1 MPIIQPRLI
10 VGPVD
15 DPHEREA
22 DRAAEIVAGGGA
34 SGSRAGGFDL
44 AHGLSRLVRR
54 VGKSEP
60 PKHRDDERKDE
71 DDKKKVVQKRAVA
84 AGPSTVPAGIATG
97 INQAMTS
104 GGTPLPTSVRATFEH
119 RFGHDLAG
127 VRVHTDGL
135 AAEATTALGA
145 KAFTI
150 GEHVFFGAGEYQPG
164 SRLGQWLIAHELAH
178 VVQQAPPGQVRRRP
192 IITWEIAGTRFYRTR
207 NGDDIELPEDMTAQE
222 VAQLEDDA
230 IAAESRLAELPPPK
244 PVPEV
249 RKPSPKPAV
258 PKAAKGRPRRRRGKV
273 VAPPKLAEAAAALL
287 KAVGRGKAA
296 AYLAA
301 KGAPVFA
308 QGAAKLS
315 RLRAHE
321 QTHDDGGEK
330 LRKSEDAVVIPSSEE
345 QSASNAVQVA
355 QVDDRQVPTV
365 DETKGK
371 STLERSL
378 KANVPRTVGELDNFK
393 RDEKAGH
400 TSAAVLVVV
409 QGDKDSVI
417 GTFGDVRATPPP
429 IPSTK
434 DEADLPPPEAAPGTP
449 AMHLGRG
456 AIAPLLKEHT
466 DVSDY
471 TKQADTRLKDEG
483 VTQEQLDM
491 VDSGDLAEANKEKKR
506 MVVQAATEPLAVQ
519 KMAEDERTRV
529 DKDLQAEEHAGRAAI
544 AGRRRGAL
552 ATTGHKQKDTK
563 RDLEKKRDDV
573 AKEINSRYKAV
584 QDHVKGRLDEL
595 DLTSM
600 KRFDQGQGE
609 ASRAFEN
616 DVNRELQAYK
626 ADRYSGWF
634 GWARKAKDWIRG
646 LDKLPKVKEIFER
659 NRDAFQQRI
668 SKLVETI
675 TADNQRVIRECHDE
689 LLAARTK
696 IDEYVA
702 GLEPGLQDIGKKS
715 AREMQE
721 KLDLLDKDVSNKEQE
736 LQNKL
741 KDKQTAAIRAIDE
754 KIEKM
759 KESMSGALAK
769 VGRLLLKAAK
779 KFFTWALEKFGLSL
793 STIESIIDKGTA
805 VLKAIFTGPIGF
817 VKNLIA
823 AAKLGLANF
832 GKNFVSHLK
841 DALFEWLTGSL
852 PGIVLPESW
861 TVKGIVSVLLQIV
874 GISWANLKARLLLL
888 IPAPAVE
895 ALQTTFTL
903 VRTLVVDGPMAAWEQ
918 IKEMGE
924 ELKKAFVSAITDWL
938 KWKVVE
944 EAVKTI
950 AAIFVPGAGI
960 VRAIVGIYDTIV
972 FFIQKARDIMQMVGD
987 FLGSVADIAAGKIGS
1002 AADALERGLARGLK
1016 LVIVFLAKLLRLDG
1030 IAARIRTAL
1039 EAIRNKVNAV
1049 LDKVASWV
1057 VGLAKKAGKLG
1068 KDGAAEPARDKKW
1081 TTAVAGVDADIEKM
1095 TPEEKTQE
1103 GIAKRLAG
1111 WKKAWQFTELTVSTV
1126 DGQVDIEGAMSPG
1139 ETVAKFSPAAGTPP
1153 VYGSLTNTYG
1163 TSVAV
1168 AQLGLKP
1175 TGGSPASQSLTSD
1188 GWERLIKRRNDRTGG
1203 SSYFV
1208 KGHLLNNHLGGPG
1221 TIWDNLT
1228 PLTQEGNN
1236 RDADSMYHAFEK
1248 KVKAAVLDEKR
1259 TVTDFKVVAIFGA
1272 PSRKAEIA
1280 EIDAKL
1286 NTSLSKAK
1294 RTEYELIRDVIVE
1307 EQRIATRVD
1316 CKAKLGKSKS
1326 AAAETLS
1333 LSVDNSFQTVTWQK
1347 YRVAA

>member
-1 MPIIQPRLI
+1 
-10 VGPVD
+10 VFEGPW
-15 DPHEREA
+15 
-22 DRAAEIVAGGGA
+22 
-34 SGSRAGGFDL
+34 
-44 AHGLSRLVRR
+44 
-54 VGKSEP
+54 
-60 PKHRDDERKDE
+60 
-71 DDKKKVVQKRAVA
+71 
-84 AGPSTVPAGIATG
+84 TVPAGVATS

-104 GGTPLPTSVRATFEH
+104 GGAPLPASVRTTFEQ

-135 AAEATTALGA
+135 AVEATTVLGA

-222 VAQLEDDA
+222 VAQLEDEA
-230 IAAESRLAELPPPK
+230 IAAESRLADLPPPK

-249 RKPSPKPAV
+249 RKPSPRPAV
-258 PKAAKGRPRRRRGKV
+258 PKAAKGRPRRKRGKGQP
-273 VAPPKLAEAAAALL
+273 PPKLAAAAAALL

-301 KGAPVFA
+301 KGVPVFA

-330 LRKSEDAVVIPSSEE
+330 LRKSEDAVVIPTSEE

-355 QVDDRQVPTV
+355 QVDDRQVPAV
-365 DETKGK
+365 DETRGKG
-371 STLERSL
+371 TLERSL

-393 RDEKAGH
+393 RDEKASH

-434 DEADLPPPEAAPGTP
+434 DEAELPPPEGAPGTP

-506 MVVQAATEPLAVQ
+506 MVVQAATEPLAEQ
-519 KMAEDERTRV
+519 QMAEVERTRV
-529 DKDLQAEEHAGRAAI
+529 DKDLQAEEHVGRAAL
-544 AGRRRGAL
+544 AGRRKGAL

-573 AKEINSRYKAV
+573 AKEINSRYRAV
-584 QDHVKGRLDEL
+584 QVHVKGRLDEL
-595 DLTSM
+595 DLKSM
-600 KRFDQGQGE
+600 KRFDEGQAE
-609 ASRAFEN
+609 ASKAFEN

-626 ADRYSGWF
+626 DDRYSGWF

-646 LDKLPKVKEIFER
+646 MDKLPKVKAIFDR
-659 NRDAFQQRI
+659 NRDAFEQRI
-668 SKLVETI
+668 SKLVEAI

-689 LLAARTK
+689 LEAARTK
-696 IDEYVA
+696 IDEFVA
-702 GLEPGLQDIGKKS
+702 GLEPGLQDIGKKA

-721 KLDLLDKDVSNKEQE
+721 KLDLLDKDISNKEQE

-793 STIESIIDKGTA
+793 STIESIIEKGTA
-805 VLKAIFTGPIGF
+805 VLKAIFTGPIQF

-832 GKNFVSHLK
+832 GKHFVTHLK
-841 DALFEWLTGSL
+841 DAIFGWLTDSL
-852 PGIVLPESW
+852 QGVTLPSEW
-861 TVKGIVSVLLQIV
+861 TVKGIVSVLLQVV
-874 GISWANLKARLLLL
+874 GISWANLKVRLLRL
-888 IPAPAVE
+888 IPAPVVATLE
-895 ALQTTFTL
+895 TTFGL
-903 VRTLVVDGPMAAWEQ
+903 VKTLVVEGPMAAWEQ

-950 AAIFVPGAGI
+950 AALFVPGAGI

-987 FLGSVADIAAGKIGS
+987 FLGSIADIAAGKIGA

-1016 LVIVFLAKLLRLDG
+1016 LVIVFLAKFLRLDG
-1030 IAARIRTAL
+1030 IAARIRTVL
-1039 EAIRNKVNAV
+1039 EAVRNKVDAV

-1057 VGLAKKAGKLG
+1057 VGLAKKAGKVG
-1068 KDGAAEPARDKKW
+1068 KDGAAEPASDKKW
-1081 TTAVAGVDADIEKM
+1081 TTAVAGVNADIDKM

-1111 WKKAWQFTELTVSTV
+1111 WKTAWQFTELTVSTV
-1126 DGQVDIEGAMSPG
+1126 DGEVDIEGAMSPG
-1139 ETVAKFSPAAGTPP
+1139 KTVAKFSPAAGTPP

-1175 TGGSPASQSLTSD
+1175 KGGSPASQSLTSD
-1188 GWERLIKRRNDRTGG
+1188 GWKRLIKRRNDSTGG
-1203 SSYFV
+1203 SSYYV

-1272 PSRKAEIA
+1272 PSRKAEIG
-1280 EIDAKL
+1280 EIDAELKK
-1286 NTSLSKAK
+1286 TSLSKAD
-1294 RTEYELIRDVIVE
+1294 RTEYELIRDVLVE

-1316 CKAKLGKSKS
+1316 CKAKLGKSKNAGS
-1326 AAAETLS
+1326 ETLS
-1333 LSVDNSFQTVTWQK
+1333 LSVDNSFQTVTWRK